1 MNSFLNVLGRSTLKP
16 MVGAVGND
24 LESIIASCGSISS
37 RWALPFR
44 RILLCLRSVAIASI
58 TRETAADRQEDI
70 PSTVDNSLEVL
81 IGVGRYI
88 VQEEKKMVL
97 DVPDLTGFKV
107 GVRID
112 SSRLVEAV
120 RCVLHSKGEVTGCF
134 RCVCVLTKQP
144 ILHDITKNQVLF
156 LSLCR
161 PSDVHSRST

>member
-24 LESIIASCGSISS
+24 LESIIASCGSTSS

>member
-1 MNSFLNVLGRSTLKP
+1 

-24 LESIIASCGSISS
+24 LESIIASCGSTSS

-97 DVPDLTGFKV
+97 DVP
-107 GVRID
+107 
-112 SSRLVEAV
+112 V